1 MMHQVDRYDAFAAW
15 ISIGGA
21 MNKLKNNSCVCGRQS
36 VAEGSYFLARANTM
50 HARISVFHKARDRM
64 SSPRRARGASLIEVL
79 IAVLVFGVGIVGLAG
94 LLIVSFRSNQVG
106 YLRTQAEF
114 VAMGMADRMRANPLG
129 VWAGAYDSTS
139 YPLTV
144 TQDCT
149 KAAACTPAQLAKR
162 DQAQWSSQLKTFLPT
177 PSASIACTKGATAD
191 ATQLQ
196 MRPPYGGNCVMKIS
210 WIERAATDNKTAAA
224 TTSGGGTVVT
234 RTYAWNFQP

>member
-1 MMHQVDRYDAFAAW
+1 
-15 ISIGGA
+15 
-21 MNKLKNNSCVCGRQS
+21 
-36 VAEGSYFLARANTM
+36 
-50 HARISVFHKARDRM
+50 M
-64 SSPRRARGASLIEVL
+64 SPPGRARGASLIEVL

-94 LLIVSFRSNQVG
+94 LLIISFRSNQVG

-114 VAMGMADRMRANPLG
+114 IAMSMADRMRANPLA
-129 VWAGAYDSTS
+129 VWAGNYDSTT

-162 DQAQWSSQLKTFLPT
+162 DQAQWSSQLNTFLPS

-196 MRPPYGGNCVMKIS
+196 MRPPYAGNCVMKIS
-210 WIERAATDNKTAAA
+210 WIERAATDNATNAASA
-224 TTSGGGTVVT
+224 SANNGAVVT

>member
-1 MMHQVDRYDAFAAW
+1 M
-15 ISIGGA
+15 
-21 MNKLKNNSCVCGRQS
+21 
-36 VAEGSYFLARANTM
+36 
-50 HARISVFHKARDRM
+50 
-64 SSPRRARGASLIEVL
+64 SPRGRATGASLIEVL
-79 IAVLVFGVGIVGLAG
+79 IAVLVFGVGVVGLAG
-94 LLIVSFRSNQVG
+94 LLIISFRSNQMG

-129 VWAGAYDSTS
+129 VWSGAYNSTS

-162 DQAQWSSQLKTFLPT
+162 DQAQWSAQLKTFLPN
-177 PSASIACTKGATAD
+177 PGASIACTKGVTAD

-196 MRPPYGGNCVMKIS
+196 MRPPYAGNCVMKIT
-210 WIERAATDNKTAAA
+210 WIERSATDNSTATASN
-224 TTSGGGTVVT
+224 SGAGTGSVVT